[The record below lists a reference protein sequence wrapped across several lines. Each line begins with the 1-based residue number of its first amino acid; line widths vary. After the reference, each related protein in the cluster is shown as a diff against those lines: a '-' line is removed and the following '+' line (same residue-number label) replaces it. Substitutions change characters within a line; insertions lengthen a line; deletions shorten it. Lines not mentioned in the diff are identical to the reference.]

1 MLKLKNISVSFDKK
15 NVLKN
20 LSATLQHGDF
30 VTIVGSNGAGKSTL
44 FDLIAGRIKPEV
56 GRIELDGQDITG
68 LDERARSV
76 SIARLFQNTHL
87 SSVPSLTVSE
97 NLALATAKGRSTGL
111 GNIMKSFP
119 EHIVELVL
127 KPMGMDVEALLD
139 RPMGLL
145 SGGQRQIISLV
156 MATLVPP
163 KLLLLDEP
171 TAALDP
177 VAATKLLVFAAELI
191 KKHKITTLLI
201 THDQRI
207 ATHLGNKLWILEN
220 GTISKTFGEEKKSIS
235 TSLLAGDVDYE
246 KLLAVSL

>member
-15 NVLKN
+15 EVLKN
-20 LSATLQHGDF
+20 LSATVEHGDF

-44 FDLIAGRIKPEV
+44 FDLIAGRIKPV
-56 GRIELDGQDITG
+56 QGTIQLNGKDVTS

-87 SSVPSLTVSE
+87 SSVPTLTVSE
-97 NLALATAKGRSTGL
+97 NLALATAKGRTAGL
-111 GNIMKSFP
+111 CDVMKRFP
-119 EHIVELVL
+119 DHIVEFVL
-127 KPMGMDVEALLD
+127 KPMGMDVDALLD

-177 VAATKLLVFAAELI
+177 IAATKLLVFAAELI

-207 ATHLGNKLWILEN
+207 ATHLGNKLWVLEN
-220 GTISKTFGEEKKSIS
+220 GSISKIFGEEKKNIS

-246 KLLAVSL
+246 KLLAVSV